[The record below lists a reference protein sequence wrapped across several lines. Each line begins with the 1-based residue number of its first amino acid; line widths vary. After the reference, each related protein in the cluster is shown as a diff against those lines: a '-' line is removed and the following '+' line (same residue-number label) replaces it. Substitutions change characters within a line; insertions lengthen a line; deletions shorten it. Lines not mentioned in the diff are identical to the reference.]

1 MCYLIDTGTGLFDN
15 NFLIRIKS
23 HDIYVFSL
31 SLPHLNEKLLYQN
44 YLGEASLISESL
56 LSTS

>member
-1 MCYLIDTGTGLFDN
+1 MSYLIDTGLFDN
-15 NFLIRIKS
+15 NFLMRIKS